1 MSRIRVRAGRL
12 TGTAGAVGIAVA
24 TLAAAGAAAPPV
36 PPVAK
41 VEPHRFEEHGH
52 VRIDNYYWLK
62 ERENPEVL
70 AYLQAENRYT
80 DAVLAPLQDLRQTL
94 FREITGRIAP
104 DDASAPVTAR
114 GYVYRTRYTKEGEYP
129 IYCRHRGSLDAPE
142 EVMLDG
148 NEVARG
154 HDYFAVRGVSV
165 SSGNDILAFAV
176 DTVGRRFYTI
186 RFRNLTTGAFL
197 PDSISDV
204 TSNLVWAEDNRT
216 LFYTRQDPE
225 TLRWARIYRHTLGTD
240 PAEDVLVYEE
250 PDETYD
256 AYVEKT
262 KSRKYILVT
271 SEQTLATE
279 VRYLDATHPDGELR
293 VFEPRARDHEYSV
306 DHLDGAF
313 YIRTN
318 WKARNFRLMKTA
330 EGHTGKEHWEEVVP
344 GRQDVFLEGYE
355 LFRDYLVVQERRD
368 GLNRIRYRPAAGGDW
383 RSLDFEEPA
392 YVAAIDR
399 NPEADTR
406 LLRYSYSSMTT
417 PESYYDLDMDAGTK
431 TLVKRDPVLGGYDPA
446 GYVTER
452 LVAPARDGVGVPIS
466 LVYRK
471 GIRREGGNPLLLYG
485 YGSYGLN
492 EDADFRSSRIS
503 LLDRG
508 FVYAIAH
515 VRGGQEM
522 GRQWYEDG
530 KLLHKKNTFTDFI
543 DCAQFLVDRGYADPQ
558 RLFASGGSAG
568 GLLMGAVVNM
578 RPDLWKGVVAD
589 VPFVDVMTTMLD
601 PSIPLTTAEYDEWGN
616 PNDPVYYDYML
627 SYSPVDNVQAKAYP
641 AMLVTT
647 GLHDSQVQYWE
658 PAKWVAKLRAL
669 KTDSNPLLLEV
680 NMEAGHSGR
689 SGRYTRYRE
698 TALEYAFFLDRAGI
712 RK

>member
-1 MSRIRVRAGRL
+1 MVALFLASG
-12 TGTAGAVGIAVA
+12 GAAPP
-24 TLAAAGAAAPPV
+24 AAAPPA

-62 ERENPEVL
+62 ERDNPEVL

-80 DAVLAPLQDLRQTL
+80 DAVLAPLHDLRETL
-94 FREITGRIAP
+94 FGEITGRIAP
-104 DDASAPVTAR
+104 EDASAPVTAR
-114 GYVYRTRYTKEGEYP
+114 GYVYVTRYAEEGEYP

-142 EVMLDG
+142 EAMLDG
-148 NEVARG
+148 NEAARG

-240 PAEDVLVYEE
+240 SAEDVLVYEE

-279 VRYLDATHPDGELR
+279 VRYLDAAHPDGELR
-293 VFEPRARDHEYSV
+293 VIEPRARDHEYSV

-330 EGHTGKEHWEEVVP
+330 EGHTGKENWKEVVP
-344 GRQDVFLEGYE
+344 GREDVFLEGYE
-355 LFRDYLVVQERRD
+355 LFRDDLVVQERRD
-368 GLNRIRYRPAAGGDW
+368 GLNRIRYRPTAGGDW
-383 RSLDFEEPA
+383 RSLDFQEPA

-452 LVAPARDGVGVPIS
+452 LMAPARDGVKVPIS

-471 GIRREGGNPLLLYG
+471 GMRGEGGNPLLLYG

-492 EDADFRSSRIS
+492 EDADFRSSRVS

-522 GRQWYEDG
+522 GRPWYEDG

-543 DCAQFLVDRGYADPQ
+543 DCAQFLVDRSYADPQ

-680 NMEAGHSGR
+680 NMEAGHGGR
-689 SGRYTRYRE
+689 SGRYTRHRE